1 LSDKAIHAPWL
12 ASPLELAAA
21 DVRLGENYPMP
32 VVDHAAARADTLAR
46 YAVVKAAAA

>member
-1 LSDKAIHAPWL
+1 
-12 ASPLELAAA
+12 LAAA

-32 VVDHAAARADTLAR
+32 VVDHAAARAATLER